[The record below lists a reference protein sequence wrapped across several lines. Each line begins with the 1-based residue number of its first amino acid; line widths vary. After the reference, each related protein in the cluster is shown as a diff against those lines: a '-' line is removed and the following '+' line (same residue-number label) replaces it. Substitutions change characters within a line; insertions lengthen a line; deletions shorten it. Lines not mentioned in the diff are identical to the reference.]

1 MTALLEVRNLVT
13 EFPGEAGNGL
23 RAVDDVSFRLGRGE
37 VLGLVG
43 ESGCGKSTLG
53 RSILQLIRPTE
64 GRITL
69 EGKDITKEARR
80 QVALARNP
88 NATVVSVNAKFT

>member
-23 RAVDDVSFRLGRGE
+23 RAVDDVSFRLERGE

-43 ESGCGKSTLG
+43 ESGSGKSVTGFSVMGLVDWPG
-53 RSILQLIRPTE
+53 RVAGGQILFDGE
-64 GRITL
+64 
-69 EGKDITKEARR
+69 DIA
-80 QVALARNP
+80 
-88 NATVVSVNAKFT
+88 